1 MSKVLLDN
9 YVGADKAFDCSKIPN
24 DNNTP
29 LTIPYVAGWGNID
42 SDLKSIIKKCV
53 DEYMY
58 RAVFMGLHLIGDWNE
73 APSDTDVKYIFYH
86 SIQHFFPYIKVLL
99 TEFVNIDPHF
109 TEERDTTGSVRTTG
123 GSEDSPVD
131 ALALE
136 PVDDDATWNLTNPIA
151 KYGNKSESGT
161 HYENTRNDPEL
172 ELRLLKFSI
181 ENLNLQRI
189 VELICNKC
197 IEEYNT
203 IF

>member
-9 YVGADKAFDCSKIPN
+9 YVGTNKPFDVSAIP
-24 DNNTP
+24 DETAIGAVP
-29 LTIPYVAGWGNID
+29 PYVAGWHDID

-58 RAVFMGLHLIGDWNE
+58 HAKFMGLHLIGDWDE
-73 APSDTDVKYIFYH
+73 SPSNDDVKYIFYH

-109 TEERDTTGSVRTTG
+109 IEERDTTGSARTTG
-123 GSEDSPVD
+123 GSEDSPID

-136 PVDDDATWNLTNPIA
+136 PVADDATWNLANPIA

-161 HYENTRNDPEL
+161 HYENSRNDPEL